1 LKDIK
6 LGYSEFLL
14 SQTRFLRW
22 NITPFLDN
30 RLLDLSWVGS
40 GPGADLLGDI
50 NTLLSRGKL
59 GNKFG
64 NVLAS
69 TLGLKRTSFLG
80 GILNNSLGF
89 VITFL
94 RSLLE
99 SATSG
104 GTELPWFLGTSGD
117 GGVLLHIL
125 LGNRADL
132 LGPLGALGVGGVSR
146 GFILTFLLDLSLALN
161 NVIFDIVNLLLG
173 PALRLILSPADLR
186 SLDITILHKRGSA
199 DLNSLVESDL
209 LVLNETA
216 LSEVLLTLLLLLGLV
231 VGDIGG
237 VTSLVIRVI
246 TLHNIIILGFLNHLY
261 FVNTSLAISTGS
273 SSSNSWETDISII
286 TLTSKTTI
294 NILGW
299 VMSVVISMVTMVF
312 SMGGMISMISMS
324 MSISI
329 RIEWKCIHQ

>member
-50 NTLLSRGKL
+50 NALLSRGKL

-104 GTELPWFLGTSGD
+104 GTKLPWFLGTSGD

-186 SLDITILHKRGSA
+186 SLDITVLHKRGSA
-199 DLNSLVESDL
+199 DLNGLVESDL

-216 LSEVLLTLLLLLGLV
+216 LSEVLLALLLLLGLV

-237 VTSLVIRVI
+237 VTPLVIRVI
-246 TLHNIIILGFLNHLY
+246 TLHNIIILGLLNHLY
-261 FVNTSLAISTGS
+261 FVNTSLAISSRS
-273 SSSNSWETDISII
+273 SSGNSSKANIGIV
-286 TLTSKTTI
+286 TSLA
-294 NILGW
+294 LGA
-299 VMSVVISMVTMVF
+299 T
-312 SMGGMISMISMS
+312 GKGL
-324 MSISI
+324 
-329 RIEWKCIHQ
+329 